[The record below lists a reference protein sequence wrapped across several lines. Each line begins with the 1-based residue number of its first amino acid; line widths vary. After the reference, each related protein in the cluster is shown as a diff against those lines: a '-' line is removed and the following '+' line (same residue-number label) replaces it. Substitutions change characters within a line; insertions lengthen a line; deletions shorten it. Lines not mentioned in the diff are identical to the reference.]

1 MPLFDCERI
10 WLEYKDRAR
19 GYVFSHISDKEDDY
33 LNQTT
38 LDFLAQALK
47 SLPSFERDALVLHY
61 YKSVSLKKIAVL
73 LKSTD
78 GKIKLA
84 HKRAIV
90 FLKDKFKNYLPPI
103 GVTDGSV
110 RRVV

>member
-19 GYVFSHISDKEDDY
+19 GYVFSHISDKENDY

-47 SLPSFERDALVLHY
+47 
-61 YKSVSLKKIAVL
+61 KIAAR